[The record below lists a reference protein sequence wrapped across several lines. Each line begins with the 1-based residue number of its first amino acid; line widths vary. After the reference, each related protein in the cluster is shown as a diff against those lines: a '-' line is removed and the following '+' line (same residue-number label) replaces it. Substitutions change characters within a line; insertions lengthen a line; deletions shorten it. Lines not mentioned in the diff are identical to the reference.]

1 MEKHVVSYKNMKI
14 SVITIAFNAYKE
26 IEKTIQSVVTQQ
38 YDNYEY
44 IIVDG
49 ASTDGTVDIIK
60 KYYKSISK
68 WISEPDSGIY
78 NAMNKAINMVNI
90 VFL

>member
-60 KYYKSISK
+60 KI
-68 WISEPDSGIY
+68 
-78 NAMNKAINMVNI
+78 
-90 VFL
+90 L